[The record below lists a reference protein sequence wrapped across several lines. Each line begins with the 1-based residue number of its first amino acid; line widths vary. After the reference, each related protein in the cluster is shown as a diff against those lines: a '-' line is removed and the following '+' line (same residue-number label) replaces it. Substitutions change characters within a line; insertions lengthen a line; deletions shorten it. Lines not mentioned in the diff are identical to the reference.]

1 MPTGPHRIRESR
13 SPHRSQRAAP
23 AAAALPTRPL
33 CVLWGVPLSLR
44 GHSSGAASAGFRRLS
59 MNYEL
64 TVPVHGQGLYDVTHK
79 VAETV
84 RRSAVTEGLA
94 TVFICHTS
102 ASLVIQENAEGTARQ
117 DLERWLNRL
126 VPERDPLYTHTVE

>member
-1 MPTGPHRIRESR
+1 
-13 SPHRSQRAAP
+13 
-23 AAAALPTRPL
+23 
-33 CVLWGVPLSLR
+33 
-44 GHSSGAASAGFRRLS
+44 

-84 RRSAVTEGLA
+84 LRSAVTEGLA
-94 TVFICHTS
+94 TVFIRHTS

-117 DLERWLNRL
+117 DLERWFNRL
-126 VPERDPLYTHTVE
+126 VPELDPLYTHTVEGPDDMPAHIKAALTAVSVSVPIIGGALALGVWQGIYLWEHRHHRGERHLIVNVLA